1 MIVRAEMDGSHVTP
15 LVKFSPWSTQGPSA
29 LAIDVDDNLLF
40 WVSDRDPSLQYI
52 DLRYPNSEIVY
63 HIAFSNYL
71 HNPMG
76 LALDAHYFYWTD
88 GLLGNVIRASRSS
101 DQTVDELIPFQYT
114 PRGVDIYNPKDIQ
127 GIKRVES

>member
-63 HIAFSNYL
+63 H
-71 HNPMG
+71 H
-76 LALDAHYFYWTD
+76 T
-88 GLLGNVIRASRSS
+88 LGPVAS
-101 DQTVDELIPFQYT
+101 LY
-114 PRGVDIYNPKDIQ
+114 
-127 GIKRVES
+127 